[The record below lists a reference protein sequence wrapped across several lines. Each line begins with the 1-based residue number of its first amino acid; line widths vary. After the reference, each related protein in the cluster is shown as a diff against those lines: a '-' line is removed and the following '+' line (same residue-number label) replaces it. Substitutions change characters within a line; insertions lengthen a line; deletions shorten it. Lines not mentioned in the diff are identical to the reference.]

1 MRKHLPILLL
11 FSITAAALLLA
22 LCTGPTKTASGGG
35 TETVI
40 GSIMDTSGAAAP
52 DALVRLFPA
61 SYNPAAD
68 TTGIYSGTTDASG
81 NFLITGVLTGDYT
94 VYAVSADRRTKVLI
108 PGIQV
113 RGKDISLSPAML
125 YPVGS
130 VRIEAPAGSSLTAG
144 YVFVPGTDI
153 MVKIDSAT
161 ASAFLDSLPGQTIP
175 SLWFYPAKGSAPVA
189 VLRDSVQVAAGDT
202 VLVANAGWAHVR
214 QVFVNTTPSGAAVTR
229 DVLGFPLLVRLAGA
243 TFDFSSALTGGT
255 DVRFTKSNG
264 TPIPF
269 EIDRWD
275 TAVRTAE
282 IWVRLDTVKGND
294 GAQSFFMYWGNPL
307 ADNQSNGPAV
317 FDTLSGFVGAWH
329 MAQNG
334 NTPRTNSSQS
344 RYDAAP
350 ANFTGREHVPG
361 VIGGADSLNGI
372 DQYYTL
378 GSGMADWSQG
388 ITYSV
393 WSYPTAVV
401 QCAAFMDFGNGAP
414 GDNILFTRYNQTE
427 NLCVQIYNDTLD
439 GGKTN
444 APSMFLNQWQHFA
457 FIVTGR
463 RVTYYKNGV
472 FVKSDTSAQAI
483 RTVVRSK
490 NFFGKNNWAVPQDS
504 YFAGMFDE
512 IEISSVER
520 TVDWIKLSYET
531 QRPGNSV
538 LTFK

>member
-1 MRKHLPILLL
+1 MNIRQTMSYLTI
-11 FSITAAALLLA
+11 AAWLLA
-22 LCTGPTKTASGGG
+22 VCTGPTRTAGGGG

-40 GSIMDTSGAAAP
+40 GSILNTNGSAAP
-52 DALVRLFPA
+52 NAMVRLFPA

-68 TTGIYSGTTDASG
+68 TASVYSGTTDASG
-81 NFLITGVLTGDYT
+81 TFSITGVPQGGYT
-94 VYAVSADRRTKVLI
+94 AYAVSADGKTKVLV

-113 RGKDISLSPAML
+113 GEKDISLSPAML
-125 YPVGS
+125 YPLGS
-130 VRIEAPAGSSLTAG
+130 VRIEAPAGASLTEG

-153 MVKIDSAT
+153 MMKIDSA
-161 ASAFLDSLPGQTIP
+161 AGSVFLDSLPGQTIP

-189 VLRDSVQVAAGDT
+189 VLRDSVPVAAGDT

-214 QVFVNTTPSGAAVTR
+214 KVFVNTTPSGAAVPG

-243 TFDFSSALTGGT
+243 TFDFSGALTGGT
-255 DVRFTKSNG
+255 DVRFTKTNG

-275 TAVRTAE
+275 TAVRAAE
-282 IWVRLDTVKGND
+282 IWVRLDTVKGDN
-294 GAQSFFMYWGNPL
+294 GAQSFYMYWGNPL
-307 ADNQSNGPAV
+307 AADRSDGHAV

-329 MAQNG
+329 LAQAG
-334 NTPRTNSSQS
+334 TAPRTNSSQA
-344 RYDAAP
+344 RYDATTT
-350 ANFTGREHVPG
+350 NFSGREHVTG
-361 VIGGADSLNGI
+361 VIGEADSLNGI
-372 DQYYTL
+372 DEYYQL

-393 WSYPTAVV
+393 WAYPTAVV

-444 APSMFLNQWQHFA
+444 APSMFLNQWQHFV

-490 NFFGKNNWAVPQDS
+490 NFFGKNNWAVPHDS

-512 IEISSVER
+512 IEVSSVER
-520 TVDWIKLSYET
+520 TADWIKLSYET
-531 QRPGNSV
+531 QRPGNSA